1 MKISTKGRYGLRA
14 AIDVAIFSGQQAVP
28 ISEIAERQQLSESYL
43 EQLMAKL
50 RKADIVKSV
59 RGAQGGYVLAKSPSE
74 ISVGDILRSLEGD
87 LRPVDCLAIKEDN
100 KCHNGEMCVTKFVW
114 EKINESINDT
124 VDGITLQDILDQN
137 LKKNADE
144 PICDCGL

>member
-1 MKISTKGRYGLRA
+1 M
-14 AIDVAIFSGQQAVP
+14 
-28 ISEIAERQQLSESYL
+28 
-43 EQLMAKL
+43 
-50 RKADIVKSV
+50 
-59 RGAQGGYVLAKSPSE
+59 
-74 ISVGDILRSLEGD
+74 
-87 LRPVDCLAIKEDN
+87 RPVDCLAIKDDN
-100 KCHNGEMCVTKFVW
+100 KCQNGEMCVTKFVW

>member
-1 MKISTKGRYGLRA
+1 MRISTKGRYGLRA
-14 AIDVAIFSGQQAVP
+14 AIDVAVNGGRQAVP

-43 EQLMAKL
+43 EQLMGKL

-59 RGAQGGYVLAKSPSE
+59 RGAQGGYILAKQPSE

-87 LRPVDCLAIKEDN
+87 LRPVDCLAIKDDK
-100 KCHNGEMCVTKFVW
+100 KCSNGEVCATKFVW

-124 VDGITLQDILDQN
+124 VDGISLQDILDQN
-137 LKKNADE
+137 LKKNTDE
-144 PICDCGL
+144 PACDCGL